1 MEMLK
6 LAFASPEINPVNHKA
21 RSIPLLNPVD
31 RYGRVFFFSWLGF
44 MVAFLSWYAF
54 PPLLSVTI
62 KKDLHMTQDQV
73 ANSNIVALLGTLLM
87 RFIAGPLCDRFGPR
101 YVFVGCLLCG
111 AIPTAM
117 AGLVTSPQGLIALRF
132 FIGVLG
138 ATFVPCQVWCTGFF
152 DKNVVGTANALA
164 GGFGNA
170 GGGITYFVMP
180 AIYDSLVHSQGLTPH
195 RAWRV
200 AYVVPFI
207 IIVALALSM
216 LFLCEDTPTGKW
228 SERQDNNTM
237 IQSNIVDLH
246 RSSGSGAAS
255 STNVSTVPEKKGA
268 STPQIVDTEAQPV
281 IDISLANN
289 EMIQKPTIREALKVI
304 FSLPTLALALPY
316 ACSFGA
322 ELAINSIL
330 GAYYL
335 KNFPSLG
342 QTKSGR
348 WAAMFGLV
356 NVVFRPAGGFI
367 ADLIYRSTHSVW
379 GKKVWLVCLGVCM
392 GGAALAVGLLN
403 PKSEGLMFGLVV
415 LMAFFIAASNGAN
428 FAIVPH
434 VHPTANGIVS
444 GIVGGMGNFGGI
456 VFAIIFRYNG
466 THYDRALW
474 IIGAIVAGVNL
485 CVSWIRPVPRT

>member
-1 MEMLK
+1 
-6 LAFASPEINPVNHKA
+6 
-21 RSIPLLNPVD
+21 
-31 RYGRVFFFSWLGF
+31 
-44 MVAFLSWYAF
+44 
-54 PPLLSVTI
+54 
-62 KKDLHMTQDQV
+62 
-73 ANSNIVALLGTLLM
+73 
-87 RFIAGPLCDRFGPR
+87 
-101 YVFVGCLLCG
+101 
-111 AIPTAM
+111 M

-132 FIGVLG
+132 FIGILG

-228 SERQDNNTM
+228 SQRNDNNPI
-237 IQSNIVDLH
+237 IQSNIVDLQ
-246 RSSGSGAAS
+246 RSSGSGAPS
-255 STNVSTVPEKKGA
+255 STNVSVPEKKGV

-289 EMIQKPTIREALKVI
+289 EMIQKPTLKEALRVI
-304 FSLPTLALALPY
+304 FSLPTVAVALPY

-367 ADLIYRSTHSVW
+367 ADIIYRYTKSVW

-392 GGAALAVGLLN
+392 GGSALAVGLLN

-456 VFAIIFRYNG
+456 VFAIIFRYSG

-485 CVSWIRPVPRT
+485 SVSWIRPVPRT

>member
-1 MEMLK
+1 M
-6 LAFASPEINPVNHKA
+6 
-21 RSIPLLNPVD
+21 
-31 RYGRVFFFSWLGF
+31 FFS
-44 MVAFLSWYAF
+44 SR
-54 PPLLSVTI
+54 
-62 KKDLHMTQDQV
+62 
-73 ANSNIVALLGTLLM
+73 TLVCKAH
-87 RFIAGPLCDRFGPR
+87 I
-101 YVFVGCLLCG
+101 
-111 AIPTAM
+111 I
-117 AGLVTSPQGLIALRF
+117 S
-132 FIGVLG
+132 
-138 ATFVPCQVWCTGFF
+138 
-152 DKNVVGTANALA
+152 
-164 GGFGNA
+164 
-170 GGGITYFVMP
+170 FVMP

-207 IIVALALSM
+207 IIVTLALSM

-228 SERQDNNTM
+228 SERHGNNP
-237 IQSNIVDLH
+237 ILQSNIVDLH
-246 RSSGSGAAS
+246 RTSGSGTPS

-268 STPQIVDTEAQPV
+268 STPQIVDTEAQQV

-289 EMIQKPTIREALKVI
+289 EMIQKPTVREALRVI

-335 KNFPSLG
+335 KNFPNLG

-367 ADLIYRSTHSVW
+367 ADLIYRYTKSVW

-392 GGAALAVGLLN
+392 GAMALAVGQLN

-434 VHPTANGIVS
+434 VHPTANGEFS
-444 GIVGGMGNFGGI
+444 PQFCQPYANGFRNRLGHCRGNG
-456 VFAIIFRYNG
+456 
-466 THYDRALW
+466 
-474 IIGAIVAGVNL
+474 
-485 CVSWIRPVPRT
+485 